1 MTATPTSR
9 DVLENV
15 GGRLQAEVAIAIE
28 CGNMA
33 NTIARSVGA

>member
-1 MTATPTSR
+1 LR

-15 GGRLQAEVAIAIE
+15 GGRLQTEVAIAIE
-28 CGNMA
+28 GGNMA